1 MPNWCQNNLRVYGDT
16 IEISEFKQATL
27 KLVKEENLETTEFT
41 FEGLYPTPEELLNSI
56 SPAKIEDGETE
67 EQFSAR
73 LKRLREEYGASDW
86 YEWRI
91 ENWGT
96 KWDADETLI
105 LEDSVDELYLCFN
118 TAWAP
123 PTEWLKKVSLRFP
136 NLNFVMDYMEEGQ
149 GYCGVLDISDG
160 EIKEETGNTEFIDQD
175 GRQVFYNEDDGGGW
189 KYVETNENVDDD
201 SDDFYPTAIN
211 PLI

>member
-1 MPNWCQNNLRVYGDT
+1 MPNWCQNNLRVYGDS
-16 IEISEFKQATL
+16 EQLSEFKRKALTL
-27 KLVKEENLETTEFT
+27 RTDDGFTTTELT
-41 FEGLYPTPEELLNSI
+41 FELLYPTPEELI
-56 SPAKIEDGETE
+56 KRASPARQEDGESE
-67 EQFSAR
+67 EQFSTRIKR
-73 LKRLREEYGASDW
+73 LKEEYGASDW

-123 PTEWLKKVSLRFP
+123 PTEWLKKVSLKFP

-160 EIKEETGNTEFIDQD
+160 EIKEENGNTEFIDQD

-189 KYVETNENVDDD
+189 KYSETNESVDDD

>member
-1 MPNWCQNNLRVYGDT
+1 MPNYCQNNLTVWGDSD
-16 IEISEFKQATL
+16 ELNHFKNQALINRTDDGFT
-27 KLVKEENLETTEFT
+27 TTELT
-41 FEGLYPTPEELLNSI
+41 FELLYPTPEELIKGDSLVTRMD
-56 SPAKIEDGETE
+56 EGETE

-73 LKRLREEYGASDW
+73 LKRLNEEYGASDW

-96 KWDADETLI
+96 KWDAAETII
-105 LEDSVDELYLCFN
+105 LENSVDELCVCFN

-160 EIKEETGNTEFIDQD
+160 EIKEENGNVEFIDQD

-189 KYVETNENVDDD
+189 KYVETNENVDD